1 MKGCCCLT
9 VQGVAAILI
18 TVALIFILAI
28 PLGGYIYRVFVGQR
42 SKLEFI
48 FGPMDRLMYRVIGV
62 NPTVEMD
69 WKAYIRSL
77 LLVNFVMALF
87 VYLIFRLQGILPLN
101 PDRIRGMS
109 WDLAFNTAASFITN
123 TNWQSY
129 AGEQAMSYL
138 GQMAAITYLQFTS
151 AATGVVAVIAFLR
164 GLTAH
169 RGTSLG
175 NFWVDFVRVHT
186 RILLPLA
193 FVFALVLVGLGLP
206 ETLQGAQV
214 VHTLSGGTQT
224 IARGPVASLEAIKQ
238 LGTNG
243 GGYFNAN
250 SAHPFE
256 NPSPF
261 TNMLEILAMAL
272 ISAAL
277 ITTFSRFIKSRAHA
291 VMLYGLLTVM
301 LLVGTFT
308 VYGAEAAGNPILH
321 HLLGIAGPNMEG
333 KEVRF
338 GTSMSSLFTAVTTA
352 FTTGAVNN
360 MHDSLTPLGGMVSLI
375 FMMFNMVF
383 GGIGV
388 GLLNILMFLII
399 TVFLSGLMVG
409 RTPEIFGKKI
419 ESREIKLATAAM
431 LVHPFV
437 ILVPTAIAVV
447 TKVGTSSMLN
457 PGLHGFSE
465 VLYAFT
471 SAAANNGSAFA
482 GLNANTVFYN
492 VTLGIVML
500 LGRYVSMIAMFA
512 MAGSLVKK
520 AVIPETQ
527 GTLKTGTFSFGVV
540 FVAVVVIVG
549 ALTFFPALA
558 IGPIGEQLQMLSGQ
572 LAH

>member
-1 MKGCCCLT
+1 MT
-9 VQGVAAILI
+9 VQGVAAILV
-18 TVALIFILAI
+18 TVGLIFLLAI
-28 PLGGYIYRVFVGQR
+28 PLGGYIYRVFMGQR
-42 SKLEFI
+42 SKLEGV
-48 FGPMDRLMYRVIGV
+48 FGPLDRLLYRVIGV
-62 NPTVEMD
+62 NPAVEMD

-87 VYLIFRLQGILPLN
+87 VYLIFRLQGVLPLN
-101 PDRIRGMS
+101 PNGIHGMS
-109 WDLAFNTAASFITN
+109 WDLAFNSAVAFITN

-129 AGEQAMSYL
+129 AGEQSMSYL
-138 GQMAAITYLQFTS
+138 GQMVAVTYLQFTS

-164 GLTAH
+164 GLVGH

-175 NFWVDFVRVHT
+175 NFWVDFVRVQT

-193 FVFALVLVGLGLP
+193 FLFALLLVGLGLP
-206 ETLQGAQV
+206 ETLLGAQA
-214 VHTLSGGTQT
+214 VHTLSGGTQI

-243 GGYFNAN
+243 GGFFNAN

-256 NPSPF
+256 NPSPL
-261 TNMLEILAMAL
+261 TDVLEIIAMAL
-272 ISAAL
+272 IPVAL
-277 ITTFSRFIKSRAHA
+277 ITTFAQFIKSRAHA
-291 VMLYGLLTVM
+291 VMLYGLLVGM
-301 LLVGTFT
+301 LLVATFII
-308 VYGAEAAGNPILH
+308 YGAEAAGNPIVH
-321 HLLGIAGPNMEG
+321 HLLGISGPNMEG

-338 GTSMSSLFTAVTTA
+338 GTSMSSLFTAVTTSTA
-352 FTTGAVNN
+352 TGAVNN
-360 MHDSLTPLGGMVSLI
+360 MLDSLTPLGGMVPLLL
-375 FMMFNMVF
+375 MMFNMVF

-419 ESREIKLATAAM
+419 ESREVKLAAAAM

-437 ILVPTAIAVV
+437 ILVPTAIAVA
-447 TKVGTSSMLN
+447 TKMGTSSMLN

-482 GLNANTVFYN
+482 GINANTVFYN
-492 VTLGIVML
+492 VTLGVVML
-500 LGRYVSMIAMFA
+500 LGRYVSMVAMLA

-520 AVIPETQ
+520 AVIPESQ
-527 GTLKTGTFSFGVV
+527 GTLKTGTLSFGLV
-540 FVAVVVIVG
+540 FIAVVVIVG